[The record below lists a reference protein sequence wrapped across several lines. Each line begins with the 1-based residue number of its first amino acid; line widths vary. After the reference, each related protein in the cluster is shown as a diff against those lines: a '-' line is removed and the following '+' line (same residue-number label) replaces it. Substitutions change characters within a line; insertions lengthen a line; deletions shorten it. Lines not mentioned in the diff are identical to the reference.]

1 MSKGILRA
9 TNLQKSYTMGQT
21 VLRVLRGLS
30 VSVDEG
36 EFLAIMGSSGSG
48 KSTLLHLLGALDV
61 PDRGQVVFRGR
72 DIFAGSNAERDR
84 LRNATFGFVFQ
95 FYHLLPELNV
105 VENVLLPCM
114 VGHSVID
121 WMGARRSLRR
131 QATDLLERLGLAER
145 LKHRPNELSGGE
157 RQRVAIAR
165 ALANRPQ
172 VLLAD
177 EPTGN
182 LDAKTGRGIMD
193 VLKELNDEG
202 QTIVMVTHDPQ
213 VAAVAHRI
221 VHLEDGRIVTPKGGR
236 DKTGQEAPAMDGT
249 TEA

>member
-1 MSKGILRA
+1 MSNPLLHASGLH
-9 TNLQKSYTMGQT
+9 KSYILGKTT
-21 VLRVLRGLS
+21 LEVLKGVSMS
-30 VSVDEG
+30 VASG
-36 EFLAIMGSSGSG
+36 EFVAIMGASGCG

-61 PDRGQVVFRGR
+61 PDRGTVRFDGHDVFQCP
-72 DIFAGSNAERDR
+72 DAQRDR

-105 VENVLLPCM
+105 LENAIMPCM
-114 VGHSVID
+114 VGNTVLS
-121 WMGARRSLRR
+121 WMTRKAELRR
-131 QATDLLERLGLAER
+131 RTVGLLEGLGLGDR

-165 ALANRPQ
+165 ALANEPR

-182 LDAKTGRGIMD
+182 LDAATGREIMS
-193 VLKELNDEG
+193 VLADLNRAG

-213 VAAVAHRI
+213 VAASAHR
-221 VHLEDGRIVTPKGGR
+221 VVTLADGRIKHPKG
-236 DKTGQEAPAMDGT
+236 
-249 TEA
+249 

>member
-1 MSKGILRA
+1 MSSPILQA
-9 TNLQKSYTMGQT
+9 TGLHKSYQLGKTLLD
-21 VLRVLRGLS
+21 VLKGVSMS
-30 VSVDEG
+30 VHHG
-36 EFLAIMGSSGSG
+36 EFVAIMGASGCG

-61 PDRGQVVFRGR
+61 PDRGTVTFEGQ

-105 VENVLLPCM
+105 LENALIPCM
-114 VGHSVID
+114 VGNTVLG
-121 WMGARRSLRR
+121 WMRRRTDLRR
-131 QATDLLERLGLAER
+131 QAAALLEQLGLGGR
-145 LKHRPNELSGGE
+145 LRHRPNELSGGE

-165 ALANRPQ
+165 ALANRPR

-182 LDAKTGRGIMD
+182 LDAATGREIMN
-193 VLKELNDEG
+193 VLVDLNKAG

-213 VAAVAHRI
+213 VAASAHRI
-221 VHLEDGRIVTPKGGR
+221 VTLADGKIKHSKG
-236 DKTGQEAPAMDGT
+236 
-249 TEA
+249 

>member
-1 MSKGILRA
+1 MSDVILHA
-9 TNLQKSYTMGQT
+9 AGVHKSYQLGRVTLE
-21 VLRVLRGLS
+21 VLKG
-30 VSVDEG
+30 VSIALQRG
-36 EFLAIMGSSGSG
+36 EFVAIMGSSGSG

-61 PDRGQVVFRGR
+61 PDAGTVRYEGR
-72 DIFAGSNAERDR
+72 DIFAGSSRSRDR

-105 VENVLLPCM
+105 LENTVLPCM
-114 VGHSVID
+114 VGNSVLS
-121 WMGARRSLRR
+121 WLSRRHELRR
-131 QATDLLERLGLAER
+131 HSTQMLERFGLGER

-182 LDAKTGRGIMD
+182 LDAATGREILS
-193 VLKELNDEG
+193 VLKGLNQEG
-202 QTIVMVTHDPQ
+202 QTIVMVTHDPL
-213 VAAVAHRI
+213 VAAAAHRI
-221 VHLEDGRIVTPKGGR
+221 VSLVDGRIAAR
-236 DKTGQEAPAMDGT
+236 
-249 TEA
+249 